1 MTDPLLRATRALK
14 DKYDAAERDAER
26 DAEARERVL
35 DATTQGMRRRRV
47 SRFIL
52 VPIAAAFVSLATWA
66 AASGLTHLFSEAPPP
81 PATTP
86 SASSATSSA
95 TPPLALALPSALA
108 PPPAAS
114 SAEPSVAAPAA
125 SSAAPAIA
133 LTLPA
138 GAASVVHPTASASA
152 KNDAEE
158 DRLYAEAHAAH
169 FDAHDDAR
177 ALTAWDAYLA
187 HSPSGRFAPEAKYNR
202 ALCLI
207 RLGRRDEARV
217 ALEPFANGA
226 FGAYR
231 QAEAAQ
237 LVKALRGDAD
247 VP

>member
-14 DKYDAAERDAER
+14 HKYRAAERDAER

-35 DATTQGMRRRRV
+35 DATSQGMRRRRV

-66 AASGLTHLFSEAPPP
+66 AASGLTRLFSEAPP

-86 SASSATSSA
+86 SAASATSSA
-95 TPPLALALPSALA
+95 APPLALAPPSALA

-114 SAEPSVAAPAA
+114 SAEPSH
-125 SSAAPAIA
+125 AAPAIA
-133 LTLPA
+133 LIAPT
-138 GAASVVHPTASASA
+138 GAASVVHSTASASA
-152 KNDAEE
+152 KNGAEE

-187 HSPSGRFAPEAKYNR
+187 RSPSGRFAPEAKYNR

-231 QAEAAQ
+231 QAEAEQ